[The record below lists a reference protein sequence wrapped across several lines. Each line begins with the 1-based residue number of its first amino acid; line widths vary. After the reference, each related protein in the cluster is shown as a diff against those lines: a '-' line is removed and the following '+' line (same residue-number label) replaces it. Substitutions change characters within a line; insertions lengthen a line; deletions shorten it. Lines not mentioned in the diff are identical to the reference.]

1 MAKSTSV
8 QFEMFNQETCAD
20 SSRAT
25 SSPVSVSGP
34 MLFDRQDGET
44 IDPFGPEAAPASHSA
59 KQGSGKEL
67 QTNGTSGR
75 NGSGLSA
82 SAGLSASLAN
92 RLALRCLTAGSTLF
106 AMGWSRVVTP
116 SGRVISRLAASGRR
130 TSGNDCT
137 SWLTPLSL
145 TNTDGHQAGNNKF
158 DNQVKAV
165 IGWPSPNA
173 GPQNDSDTTWMER
186 RKKLK
191 AEGRNG
197 NGFGMTTGM
206 ASQLTGWPTPKTPTG
221 GPESGERKQ
230 QLGRTES
237 GGGDLAAAAEMAF
250 PWATPRAEDAE
261 SAGMRH
267 GRGTADTLSAQ
278 AGQDF
283 GPTSAGTTAAT
294 ASTGRFLLNPRFS
307 LWLQGLPEEWAS
319 CGERATLSMRKPR
332 KRS

>member
-1 MAKSTSV
+1 
-8 QFEMFNQETCAD
+8 
-20 SSRAT
+20 
-25 SSPVSVSGP
+25 
-34 MLFDRQDGET
+34 
-44 IDPFGPEAAPASHSA
+44 
-59 KQGSGKEL
+59 
-67 QTNGTSGR
+67 
-75 NGSGLSA
+75 
-82 SAGLSASLAN
+82 
-92 RLALRCLTAGSTLF
+92 
-106 AMGWSRVVTP
+106 MGWSRVVTP

-130 TSGNDCT
+130 TSGSDCT

-206 ASQLTGWPTPKTPTG
+206 ASQLTDWPTPKTPTG
-221 GPESGERKQ
+221 GP
-230 QLGRTES
+230 
-237 GGGDLAAAAEMAF
+237 
-250 PWATPRAEDAE
+250 
-261 SAGMRH
+261 
-267 GRGTADTLSAQ
+267 ADTLSAQ
-278 AGQDF
+278 AGQDS
-283 GPTSAGTTAAT
+283 GPTSAGTLAETV
-294 ASTGRFLLNPRFS
+294 STGQFLLNPRFS

>member
-1 MAKSTSV
+1 
-8 QFEMFNQETCAD
+8 
-20 SSRAT
+20 
-25 SSPVSVSGP
+25 
-34 MLFDRQDGET
+34 
-44 IDPFGPEAAPASHSA
+44 
-59 KQGSGKEL
+59 
-67 QTNGTSGR
+67 
-75 NGSGLSA
+75 
-82 SAGLSASLAN
+82 
-92 RLALRCLTAGSTLF
+92 
-106 AMGWSRVVTP
+106 
-116 SGRVISRLAASGRR
+116 VISRLAASGRR
-130 TSGNDCT
+130 TSGSDCT

-278 AGQDF
+278 AGQDS
-283 GPTSAGTTAAT
+283 GPTSSGTTAET
-294 ASTGRFLLNPRFS
+294 ESTGRFLLNPRFS

-319 CGERATLSMRKPR
+319 CGERAMRSARRKPS
-332 KRS
+332 RSSKATSK